1 MLLGAVIDEIVGADA
16 VHALAESAEPAPRQL
31 LVDHR
36 LVTKVAAGAAVLG
49 AHVGA
54 QKTHGTGLAPD
65 LLADVLLLAPLAL
78 VRHHFRLDEASRRV
92 AKYRELLVHPGR
104 LVGARN
110 RCVHV
115 QFHRGSTA
123 VSVPQSPASV
133 VKMALLMGARSHIAG
148 MGSHNPRARGLI
160 GSAGAALAVLTFIN
174 LFNYLDRYVVS
185 ALVES
190 LRRSELHLTDTEAG
204 SLMSGFLIVFAVVG
218 PIFGFLGDRRSRP
231 RLIAFGV
238 ACWSVATALSGLAW
252 NFASLFAA
260 RAAVGVGE
268 AAYVTIG
275 PSLLSDYFPRGE
287 RGRVMAIFFCAIP
300 VGSALGYVVG
310 GFMDVH
316 FGWRMAFFVA
326 GVPGLLLALLCLGL
340 HDPPR
345 GSQDDEETAQ
355 PPAASR
361 PAANYLALLK
371 NRPYA
376 LTIAGYAAYT
386 FALGG
391 LAYWMPAF
399 LERIRHVP
407 EKSATVSFGIIVV
420 ITGFV
425 GTFAGGWLGDFCA
438 RYTQR
443 AYLWISAAA
452 TLAAVPFAW
461 LALTVAA
468 QRTYL
473 RLHGDRTALDVPVD
487 RTDQRH
493 DRQSRAS
500 RRSAPRRTRSAS
512 SAFTYWAMSL
522 LRCSSG

>member
-1 MLLGAVIDEIVGADA
+1 M
-16 VHALAESAEPAPRQL
+16 
-31 LVDHR
+31 
-36 LVTKVAAGAAVLG
+36 
-49 AHVGA
+49 
-54 QKTHGTGLAPD
+54 
-65 LLADVLLLAPLAL
+65 
-78 VRHHFRLDEASRRV
+78 
-92 AKYRELLVHPGR
+92 
-104 LVGARN
+104 
-110 RCVHV
+110 
-115 QFHRGSTA
+115 
-123 VSVPQSPASV
+123 
-133 VKMALLMGARSHIAG
+133 G
-148 MGSHNPRARGLI
+148 MGSRKALI

-185 ALVES
+185 TLVES
-190 LRRSELHLTDTEAG
+190 LRRSELHLTDTQAG
-204 SLMSGFLIVFAVVG
+204 SLMSGFLIVFALVG
-218 PIFGFLGDRRSRP
+218 PIFGFLGDSRSRP

-238 ACWSVATALSGLAW
+238 ACWSIATALSGLAW

-275 PSLLSDYFPRGE
+275 PSLLSDYFPPGD

-326 GVPGLLLALLCLGL
+326 GVPGLILALLCLGL
-340 HDPPR
+340 RDPPR
-345 GSQDDEETAQ
+345 GGQDGKETGQ
-355 PPAASR
+355 PRAASR
-361 PAANYLALLK
+361 PAANYLELLK
-371 NRPYA
+371 NRPYV

-391 LAYWMPAF
+391 LAYWIPAF
-399 LERIRHVP
+399 LERVRHVP
-407 EKSATVSFGIIVV
+407 EKSATFSFGIIVV

-468 QRTYL
+468 PRTYL
-473 RLHGDRTALDVPVD
+473 VCMVIAQLLMFLSTGPINATIVNLVRPTQRSSANALGVFSIHLLGDVPSPLLIGLISTHSSLQQGVKLVPLAILVSGVIWIFGALAQPAGLA
-487 RTDQRH
+487 TPKMQG
-493 DRQSRAS
+493 APGLG
-500 RRSAPRRTRSAS
+500 APR
-512 SAFTYWAMSL
+512 
-522 LRCSSG
+522 

>member
-1 MLLGAVIDEIVGADA
+1 MVRRM
-16 VHALAESAEPAPRQL
+16 AERS
-31 LVDHR
+31 HN
-36 LVTKVAAGAAVLG
+36 T
-49 AHVGA
+49 
-54 QKTHGTGLAPD
+54 GTG
-65 LLADVLLLAPLAL
+65 
-78 VRHHFRLDEASRRV
+78 SRK
-92 AKYRELLVHPGR
+92 A
-104 LVGARN
+104 
-110 RCVHV
+110 
-115 QFHRGSTA
+115 
-123 VSVPQSPASV
+123 
-133 VKMALLMGARSHIAG
+133 
-148 MGSHNPRARGLI
+148 LI

-185 ALVES
+185 TLVES
-190 LRRSELHLTDTEAG
+190 LRRSELHLTDTQAG
-204 SLMSGFLIVFAVVG
+204 SLMSGFLIVFALVG
-218 PIFGFLGDRRSRP
+218 PIFGFLGDSRSRP

-238 ACWSVATALSGLAW
+238 ACWSIATALSGFAW

-310 GFMDVH
+310 GFMDAH

-326 GVPGLLLALLCLGL
+326 GVPGLILALLCLGL
-340 HDPPR
+340 NDPPR
-345 GSQDDEETAQ
+345 GSQDGEETAQ
-355 PPAASR
+355 PRVASR

-407 EKSATVSFGIIVV
+407 EKSATFSFGIIVV

-443 AYLWISAAA
+443 AYLWISAVA
-452 TLAAVPFAW
+452 TLAAAPFAW
-461 LALTVAA
+461 FALTVTAP
-468 QRTYL
+468 RTYL
-473 RLHGDRTALDVPVD
+473 ICMVIAQLLMFLSTGPINATIVNLVLPTQRASANALGVFSIHLLGDVPSPLLIGLISTHSSLQQGVKLVPLAIVVSGLIWICGALAQPAGLAQAKLQD
-487 RTDQRH
+487 
-493 DRQSRAS
+493 
-500 RRSAPRRTRSAS
+500 APA
-512 SAFTYWAMSL
+512 
-522 LRCSSG
+522 